1 MRRVTMCCGNK
12 RAQMRIE
19 AEQAVA
25 LKNAQM
31 RNAAAAQIAVPYV
44 NTMSTGMTVIG
55 PVSGRQYHFAH
66 SGAQVQIDPRD
77 RALLVKLRQ
86 LRPGR

>member
-1 MRRVTMCCGNK
+1 
-12 RAQMRIE
+12 MRIA

-25 LKNAQM
+25 SRNAGM
-31 RNAAAAQIAVPYV
+31 RNAAAAQTVVPYV
-44 NTMSTGMTVIG
+44 NTMSTGMTVVG
-55 PVSGRQYHFAH
+55 PVSGKQYHFAH

-86 LRPGR
+86 LRPRR

>member
-1 MRRVTMCCGNK
+1 MRRLTMCCGN
-12 RAQMRIE
+12 RRTQMRIE
-19 AEQAVA
+19 AEQAAA

-31 RNAAAAQIAVPYV
+31 RNAAAAQTVVPYV
-44 NTMSTGMTVIG
+44 NTISTGMTVVG
-55 PVSGRQYHFAH
+55 PVSGKQYHFAR

-86 LRPGR
+86 LRAGR